1 MNKTLETRFED
12 FSHLLISIPFGAE
25 AIEQL
30 LIQPNLIHPFK
41 ESLTELPLFIESIS
55 HYPRHAYRFSARI
68 EAFFNAI
75 DVCGLPV
82 DLQAFYQACFEPD
95 YLYLSPL
102 KPYIV
107 ALLSCFQSVLL
118 SPSVT
123 QTINEHNREAQR
135 NTVNVGQY
143 IDRLFLHHSRLLVL
157 RVDLA
162 YGQDECVTFDEL
174 ESDLY
179 RLQNNARHN
188 TLFDEMLGYVFKIEY
203 GMEKKLHVHAL
214 FFFNGHKH
222 KCDVYLAQQIGN
234 YWNTVITLGRG
245 CYWNCNQG
253 KGTYKHLG
261 IGDIHFSDAVKRDN
275 LMIAVEYLCKK
286 HQQLIKPHN
295 APMTKLLR
303 KGQCK
308 LLDSPKLGRPRNESI
323 ESLFD

>member
-1 MNKTLETRFED
+1 MNKTIETRFED
-12 FSHLLISIPFGAE
+12 FCHLLINIPFGAE

-30 LIQPNLIHPFK
+30 FTQPNTNHPFK
-41 ESLTELPLFIESIS
+41 ESLTELPLFIEATS
-55 HYPRHAYRFSARI
+55 HYPRQSYRFSARI
-68 EAFFNAI
+68 EALFHAI

-107 ALLSCFQSVLL
+107 SLLSCFQSVLL
-118 SPSVT
+118 SPSVM

-143 IDRLFLHHSRLLVL
+143 IDRLFLHHARLLVL

-162 YGQDECVTFDEL
+162 YGQDECVTFEAL

-275 LMIAVEYLCKK
+275 LMIAVAYLCKK
-286 HQQLIKPHN
+286 HQQWIKPHN

-308 LLDSPKLGRPRNESI
+308 LLDSPKPGRPRNESI

>member
-12 FSHLLISIPFGAE
+12 FCHLLISLPFGTE
-25 AIEQL
+25 AIEQFL
-30 LIQPNLIHPFK
+30 NQPNMIHPFK
-41 ESLTELPLFIESIS
+41 EHLAELPLYIESIS

-75 DVCGLPV
+75 DVCGLPIDV
-82 DLQAFYQACFEPD
+82 HAFYQACNEPY
-95 YLYLSPL
+95 YLYSSPL

-118 SPSVT
+118 SPSVM
-123 QTINEHNREAQR
+123 QTINEHNREAYR

-162 YGQDECVTFDEL
+162 YGQDECVTFEEL

-222 KCDVYLAQQIGN
+222 KSDVYLAQQIGE
-234 YWNTVITLGRG
+234 YWKTVITLGRG

-308 LLDSPKLGRPRNESI
+308 LSDSPKQGRPRNESI

>member
-1 MNKTLETRFED
+1 MNKTIETRFED
-12 FSHLLISIPFGAE
+12 FCHLLISLPFGTE

-30 LIQPNLIHPFK
+30 LIQRNTIHPFK
-41 ESLTELPLFIESIS
+41 ESLIELPLFIESIS
-55 HYPRHAYRFSARI
+55 HYPRRAYRFSARI
-68 EAFFNAI
+68 EALFHAI

-82 DLQAFYQACFEPD
+82 DLQAFYQACNEPH
-95 YLYLSPL
+95 YLYFSPL

-118 SPSVT
+118 SPSVM

-143 IDRLFLHHSRLLVL
+143 IDRLFLHHARLLVL

-162 YGQDECVTFDEL
+162 YGQDECVTFDAL

-214 FFFNGHKH
+214 LFFNGHKH
-222 KCDVYLAQQIGN
+222 KSDVYLAQQIGE
-234 YWNTVITLGRG
+234 YWKTVITLGRG

-308 LLDSPKLGRPRNESI
+308 LSDSPKQGRPRNEVMVR
-323 ESLFD
+323 L

>member
-1 MNKTLETRFED
+1 MNKTIETRFED
-12 FSHLLISIPFGAE
+12 FCHLLISLPFGAE

-30 LIQPNLIHPFK
+30 LIQQNMIHPFK
-41 ESLTELPLFIESIS
+41 ERLTELPLFIESTS
-55 HYPRHAYRFSARI
+55 HYPRAAYRFSARI
-68 EAFFNAI
+68 EALFHAI
-75 DVCGLPV
+75 DVCGLPA
-82 DLQAFYQACFEPD
+82 DLQSFYQACYELD

-102 KPYIV
+102 KAYIV
-107 ALLSCFQSVLL
+107 SLLSCFQSVLL
-118 SPSVT
+118 SPSVM

-135 NTVNVGQY
+135 NTLNVGQY

-162 YGQDECVTFDEL
+162 YSQDECVTFEEL

-188 TLFDEMLGYVFKIEY
+188 ALFDEMLGYVFKIEY

-234 YWNTVITLGRG
+234 YWNTVITFGRG

-261 IGDIHFSDAVKRDN
+261 IGDIHFSDTVKRNN

-286 HQQLIKPHN
+286 HQQVIKPHN

-308 LLDSPKLGRPRNESI
+308 RSDSPKQGRPRNEVI
-323 ESLFD
+323 EV